1 MTGASK
7 PPRRERQRSTWTS
20 AAVAACSGT
29 PARLARS
36 TILAMLGIGM
46 VAAAALSAPPPSSS
60 RQESAS
66 APSVA
71 VPPAVSPPQP
81 ASAASPPSAP
91 LHSYVQYTVPPP
103 SGAPAGAPAAASA
116 AAGTDPLLP
125 AWPDAASAGLDAAAL
140 THLLLRAEMF
150 HSDAVVI
157 VKDGRLVVDARFG
170 QPSEPIEVGSIT
182 KSVAGLAIGR
192 LLATGKLASLD
203 TPVASWYPEWS
214 RGPKRA
220 ITLRQLMN
228 HTSGIAAQPTP
239 EEVYASRDLV
249 RQALDADLAS
259 PPGSR
264 FYYNHKAVNLLAGI
278 VEKASGEKLDLYVRD
293 EIFAPLGIRRFAW
306 MRDPAGNPHVLA
318 GLELDARD
326 LARLGQLMLDG
337 GTAGGR
343 RLLGADFVAQS
354 VAAAQPFS
362 PTGGLLWWVIPSWAR
377 LVLDRQLLDTWR
389 QGGADPAFL
398 AALEPLAGREI
409 PRQEL
414 FSTLDRA
421 FGHDKALTLWVQN
434 VPGRN
439 LPTPK
444 VSTGPPAGFE
454 TNGAL
459 GQYLVVLPATR
470 LVAVRQ
476 IRRGSHRASGDDFE
490 DFPDLVR
497 ALVPGASP
505 ATL

>member
-1 MTGASK
+1 LAVGLAGAAALSWAFAGQPAASPPPAG
-7 PPRRERQRSTWTS
+7 PPR
-20 AAVAACSGT
+20 
-29 PARLARS
+29 
-36 TILAMLGIGM
+36 
-46 VAAAALSAPPPSSS
+46 VAAAA
-60 RQESAS
+60 
-66 APSVA
+66 
-71 VPPAVSPPQP
+71 PPAVAHTYISYTIG
-81 ASAASPPSAP
+81 PPSPA
-91 LHSYVQYTVPPP
+91 
-103 SGAPAGAPAAASA
+103 AGA
-116 AAGTDPLLP
+116 AGADPLLP
-125 AWPDAASAGLDAAAL
+125 AWPDAQSAGIDPAAL
-140 THLLLRAEMF
+140 THLMLRAELF
-150 HSDAVVI
+150 HSDALVV
-157 VKDGRLVVDARFG
+157 VKDGRLVVDSRFG
-170 QPSEPIEVGSIT
+170 RPSGPIEVGSIT

-192 LLATGKLASLD
+192 LLATGKLGSLD
-203 TPVASWYPEWS
+203 APVAGWYPEWS

-249 RQALDADLAS
+249 RQALDAGLAS

-264 FYYNHKAVNLLAGI
+264 FSYNHKAVNLLAGI
-278 VEKASGEKLDLYVRD
+278 VEKASGKKLDEYVRD
-293 EIFAPLGIRRFAW
+293 EIFAPLGIQRFAW

-337 GTAGGR
+337 GVAGGK
-343 RLLGADFVAQS
+343 RLLGTDFVERS
-354 VAAAQPFS
+354 VAAAQPYS
-362 PTGGLLWWVIPSWAR
+362 PTGGLLWWVIPAWTR
-377 LVLDRQLLDTWR
+377 LVLDRTLLDTWR

-414 FSTLDRA
+414 FGTLDRA

-444 VSTGPPAGFE
+444 VSAGPPVGFE

-459 GQYLVVLPATR
+459 GQYLVVLPKAR

-476 IRRGSHRASGDDFE
+476 IRQASHRSSGDDFE
-490 DFPDLVR
+490 DLPDLVR
-497 ALVPGASP
+497 ALVP
-505 ATL
+505 TLAAVNR